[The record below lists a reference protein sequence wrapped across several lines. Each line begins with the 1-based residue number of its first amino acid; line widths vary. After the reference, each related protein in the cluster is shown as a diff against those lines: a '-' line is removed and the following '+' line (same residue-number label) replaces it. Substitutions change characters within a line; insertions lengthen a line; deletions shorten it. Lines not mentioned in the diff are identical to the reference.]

1 MNSDDPG
8 AAITNGGTI
17 TAPEVD
23 ITGGTTVTGGKGGFY
38 GGVNLGTPPQ
48 PDPLRFIPEPD
59 PLSLTEQSEN
69 KTQYS
74 NGDHTLY
81 PGVYHGGISISG
93 QGQLD
98 SDAGHLLHGRRRL
111 LDERAGQNL
120 YAAGVMIFNAPQKQQ
135 RYHQHHRQRHGLDLY
150 DSADERSL

>member
-1 MNSDDPG
+1 MGAGLRGNPRSGSASERRLNATGTGSVTVTGGAESIVNSDDPG

-59 PLSLTEQSEN
+59 PLSLTEQS
-69 KTQYS
+69 KT
-74 NGDHTLY
+74 
-81 PGVYHGGISISG
+81 
-93 QGQLD
+93 
-98 SDAGHLLHGRRRL
+98 RRSTATETTRFI
-111 LDERAGQNL
+111 RA
-120 YAAGVMIFNAPQKQQ
+120 YITAA
-135 RYHQHHRQRHGLDLY
+135 
-150 DSADERSL
+150 SASRARAT